1 MRENTCGAPRN
12 ISLSLSS
19 ILPVLPSQISILIL
33 HFAEEEGSS
42 LPSISLYL
50 IDRVADVIF
59 LPRIALVT
67 LP

>member
-1 MRENTCGAPRN
+1 MSNHEGKYLWRTEKYQ
-12 ISLSLSS
+12 S
-19 ILPVLPSQISILIL
+19 LPVLPSQRSILIL

-42 LPSISLYL
+42 LPSISMYL